1 MGGAES
7 DLNIRE
13 IHAEQKRKFL
23 FPLRRK
29 SSWLMLGILALAFF
43 LRFYHLGNRPLY
55 MDEIDNTVATAAKPM
70 SFILST
76 NKGSILYALILHF
89 LLPLGKTEFIAR
101 APAAIF
107 GVLSIWMIFLLGKT
121 IFSRTESILA
131 ALLAA
136 TSTHFIYYSQQ
147 ARGYSGLLLFF
158 IGSLFFFLTS
168 LKRGKPYDWVLYV
181 VFTAVAVYMHFFAL
195 IVVAVQLF
203 FFGVTLIGRKLWSK
217 KTDGFV
223 INKKTCLLFVLSLL
237 SIAILVYFLYF
248 PARNQPPNENLF
260 YGRQPAGENLFLMLP
275 RSIRGLLQGQ
285 LSLGP
290 IPVVTEILKRQFDY
304 DTSAVFFYIKLILVF
319 FGVLAALM
327 NERRELIFL
336 LTCLILPIA
345 LFVLSNPPIAYL
357 PVDNKFTF
365 LLPILIFL
373 MARGMTGAS
382 AFLARVLPKDLRPKN
397 ESPIAK
403 GFLAF
408 LIALVLFG
416 EGIYLKGYD
425 QTMWKLRSLDRRREV
440 RSYLDGRVINEEA
453 LFTNTS
459 EALLESLIIRP
470 LFHAESNKKFLMVYE
485 STDPRSRTMALS
497 RVGLWVLLNGLNVDE
512 KRVSQGTSYSG
523 GMEIRTFA
531 HDTLIHFSSPE
542 MPLWEKLALAVDLIV
557 NLPHRSED
565 EDAYRFFLAKNYL
578 LAGKNQEARREL
590 NAIQKRKIVLPKKGR
605 HQEILQNVLLTNVF
619 DLLLENAAQARLEGN
634 EAEAISL
641 WQSAENLGPLN
652 AESQGAIIFTQ
663 AESFLKIGMANEAR
677 TKYLEAL
684 PFCQNPAEEDYVIEK
699 IANLFNLP
707 SGYLLWRQGGIWH
720 LRWWGKQSSA
730 FSGKIVSSPSSM
742 KLKKYRLTEADA
754 WTSSDGTMTFRGY
767 GADGKI
773 KGFDISA
780 EVDAALSFFLRMDG
794 RKNIL
799 DEIIIA
805 DKEEHPQSM
814 PFSLK

>member
-1 MGGAES
+1 
-7 DLNIRE
+7 
-13 IHAEQKRKFL
+13 
-23 FPLRRK
+23 
-29 SSWLMLGILALAFF
+29 MLGILALAFF

-55 MDEIDNTVATAAKPM
+55 MDEIDNTVATAAKPI

-76 NKGSILYALILHF
+76 NTGSILYTLILHF

-136 TSTHFIYYSQQ
+136 TSTHFIYFSQQ

-158 IGSLFFFLTS
+158 MGSLFFFMTS

-203 FFGVTLIGRKLWSK
+203 FFGVILIGRKLWSK

-223 INKKTCLLFVLSLL
+223 INKKTCLVFVLSLL
-237 SIAILVYFLYF
+237 SITILVYFLYF
-248 PARNQPPNENLF
+248 PARNQPASENLF
-260 YGRQPAGENLFLMLP
+260 FMLP
-275 RSIRGLLQGQ
+275 HSIGGLLQGQ
-285 LSLGP
+285 LSISP

-336 LTCLILPIA
+336 LSCLILPVA

-373 MARGMTGAS
+373 MARGMTGAC

-416 EGIYLKGYD
+416 EGIYLKEYD
-425 QTMWKLRSLDRRREV
+425 QTMWKLRSLDREREV
-440 RSYLDGRVINEEA
+440 RSYLDRRVINEEA
-453 LFTNTS
+453 LFANTS

-470 LFHAESNKKFLMVYE
+470 LFHADGNKKILMVYE
-485 STDPRSRTMALS
+485 STDPRFRTMALS
-497 RVGLWVLLNGLNVDE
+497 RVGLWVLLNGLDVDE
-512 KRVSQGTSYSG
+512 KRISQGTSYSG

-542 MPLWEKLALAVDLIV
+542 MPLWEKLALAVDLIL

-590 NAIQKRKIVLPKKGR
+590 NAIQKRKIGLPKKGR
-605 HQEILQNVLLTNVF
+605 HQEILQNVLLTRVF
-619 DLLLENAAQARLEGN
+619 ELLLENAAQARLEGN

-641 WQSAENLGPLN
+641 WRSAENLGPLN
-652 AESQGAIIFTQ
+652 AESRGAIIFTQ
-663 AESFLKIGMANEAR
+663 AESSLRKGMANEAK
-677 TKYLEAL
+677 TKYLEVL

-699 IANLFNLP
+699 ITNLFDLP
-707 SGYLLWRQGGIWH
+707 SGYFLWRQGGIWH
-720 LRWWGKQSSA
+720 LRWWGKQRST

-742 KLKKYRLTEADA
+742 KLKKYRLTEADT

-767 GADGKI
+767 GAGGKI
-773 KGFDISA
+773 MGFDISA

-799 DEIIIA
+799 DKIIIA

-814 PFSLK
+814 PFSMK